1 MNAVLTVLMLFVC
14 AAAAIMVPDHGP
26 PALALCLF
34 LALGAGLAI
43 WRFDRANEF
52 LVRLFVGALAARI
65 FVATLIAFFQWQT
78 FFGGDS
84 ETYDFYGWAM
94 GLSWHGSGI
103 NKAYVELFTRSGG
116 SGWGM
121 LYVVASIY
129 EVVGRNTFAVQLFN
143 AVIGAATAII
153 VYLIALHLF
162 ENKRVARIAAL
173 FVAFYPSLVLWS
185 AQALKDGPIVFLL
198 VVSMLCTLKMG
209 ERFSVKYLAI
219 LLASVLSVLTL
230 RFYIFY
236 MLITAIAGAFVIGMR
251 SFSAKSF
258 TRQFV
263 VVIIMGLAMTYM
275 GITRYATRQLGVYG
289 NLESVNRSR
298 QDAATSAKSGFAAD
312 VDVST
317 TGGALSAIP
326 IGLFYLLFA
335 PLPWQLASAR
345 QMITL
350 PEMVVWWLSF
360 PLLIL
365 GLWFTIRHR
374 LRRVSPILLFTT
386 LLTLGYSVFQGNIGT
401 AYRQRAQLL
410 VFYFIFVAVGMV
422 LFKER
427 REDKKRL
434 LEEKKQMVAARQA
447 ERGYPPFKSPRDFG
461 VKPTFQAV
469 TPALPGDER

>member
-1 MNAVLTVLMLFVC
+1 MNAVLTILILFVC
-14 AAAAIMVPDHGP
+14 GAATVLVPTYGA

-34 LALGAGLAI
+34 LGLAVGLAI

-52 LVRLFVGALAARI
+52 LVRLFVGALVVRI
-65 FVATLIAFFQWQT
+65 FVATLIAFYEWQT

-84 ETYDFYGWAM
+84 NTYDFYGWSL
-94 GLSWHGSGI
+94 GLSWHGRGI
-103 NKAYVELFTRSGG
+103 YGTYVEQFNFRGG

-121 LYVVASIY
+121 LYVVAVIY
-129 EVVGRNTFAVQLFN
+129 ELVGRNTFAVQLVN
-143 AVIGAATAII
+143 AVLGALTA
-153 VYLIALHLF
+153 VLIYHVAQHIF
-162 ENKRVARIAAL
+162 ENKRVARIAAV

-185 AQALKDGPIVFLL
+185 SQALKDGPIVFLL
-198 VVSMLCTLKMG
+198 VVAMLCTLKIS
-209 ERFSVKYLAI
+209 ERFSIRYLVV
-219 LLASVLSVLTL
+219 LLASVLCVLTL

-236 MLITAIAGAFVIGMR
+236 MVTAAIVGAFVIGMR

-258 TRQFV
+258 TRQFA
-263 VVIIMGLAMTYM
+263 VVILMGLAMTYM
-275 GITRYATRQLGVYG
+275 GITRYASNQYETFG
-289 NLESVNRSR
+289 NLKTVQRSR
-298 QDAATSAKSGFAAD
+298 QDAARSAQSGFAAD

-317 TGGALSAIP
+317 TQGALAAIP
-326 IGLFYLLFA
+326 IGLFYLMFA
-335 PLPWQLASAR
+335 PLPWQLVSVR

-350 PEMVVWWLSF
+350 PEMIVWWLSF
-360 PLLIL
+360 PLLVL

-427 REDKKRL
+427 RDDRKRQR
-434 LEEKKQMVAARQA
+434 EEAQQLVAARQA
-447 ERGYPPFKSPRDFG
+447 ERGFPPFKAPRDFG
-461 VKPTFQAV
+461 AKPTFRAAA
-469 TPALPGDER
+469 PARPGDES